1 LNGTSR
7 SELKSYLTLPPY
19 NKAKIWVSLDR
30 RQIVLTIFAQLTDF
44 QAAQNLTR
52 AYTVLLLFLVGV
64 ITFQLFSGE
73 SLGIVRRREDQPRA
87 YWTILAVQVA
97 SIVLLVVLHYLH
109 TR

>member
-1 LNGTSR
+1 MGT
-7 SELKSYLTLPPY
+7 
-19 NKAKIWVSLDR
+19 VDG
-30 RQIVLTIFAQLTDF
+30 F
-44 QAAQNLTR
+44 QAAPNLTR

-87 YWTILAVQVA
+87 YWTILVVQVA

>member
-1 LNGTSR
+1 MSNRADNMRTVDG
-7 SELKSYLTLPPY
+7 
-19 NKAKIWVSLDR
+19 
-30 RQIVLTIFAQLTDF
+30 F

-87 YWTILAVQVA
+87 YWTILGVQVA
-97 SIVLLVVLHYLH
+97 SIVLLTVLHYLH
-109 TR
+109 NR